1 MLPLKNIAHASV
13 RAAAH
18 HAPVL
23 GAALH
28 AGSSSTCNIKV
39 ASPFSEPV
47 RKIDIPAVGII
58 MAGCATIS
66 AYSKDA
72 MALYALQPPP
82 DPQAEAMFGRAFG
95 VATTVT
101 GIIAYISDVS
111 EAEKRKAASEAGT
124 TVAFDFPVAEDCI
137 VVEEAA

>member
-1 MLPLKNIAHASV
+1 MLPLKNIAQSAV

-18 HAPVL
+18 HSPAL

-28 AGSSSTCNIKV
+28 AGSNTTCKLKV
-39 ASPFSEPV
+39 ASPFNEPV

-72 MALYALQPPP
+72 MELYALQPPP
-82 DPQAEAMFGRAFG
+82 DPQAEAMFGKAFG
-95 VATTVT
+95 IATTVT

-111 EAEKRKAASEAGT
+111 EAEKRKAASEAVT
-124 TVAFDFPVAEDCI
+124 MAAVEPPVAEDYL
-137 VVEEAA
+137 VAEEVA